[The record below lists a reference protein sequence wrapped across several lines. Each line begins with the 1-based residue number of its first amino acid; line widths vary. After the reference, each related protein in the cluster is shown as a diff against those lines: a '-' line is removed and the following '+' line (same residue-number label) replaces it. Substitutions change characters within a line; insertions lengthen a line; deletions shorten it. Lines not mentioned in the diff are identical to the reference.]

1 MFEIIAFIIFSVLTI
16 SMFSIAVLTNNAL
29 YALSSLAAGMIFISA
44 FFFLL
49 NADFLG
55 AVQIVVY
62 TGAVMALYAF
72 GMMFFD
78 SLSEVKEKIRN
89 PRLVFLLSGMV
100 ALIVVVVLI
109 APIIGE
115 NVEANY
121 PVHPEYGN
129 SVDVGLILFTK
140 YLLPFEV
147 AAIMLLVA
155 MIGGIVLAGKKM
167 NESYSEMK
175 EDEIDEKIR
184 LEEESSIKDA
194 KWHLMPIW
202 YYQQFY
208 FV

>member
-1 MFEIIAFIIFSVLTI
+1 MFEVVAFIIFSVLTI
-16 SMFSIAVLTNNAL
+16 GMFGITVLTNNAL
-29 YALSSLAAGMIFISA
+29 YALSSLAAGMIFISG

-78 SLSEVKEKIRN
+78 SLSEVKEKIKN

-109 APIIGE
+109 APIIGQ
-115 NVEANY
+115 NIEANY

-129 SVDVGLILFTK
+129 SVDVGLVLFTK
-140 YLLPFEV
+140 YLLPFEL

-167 NESYSEMK
+167 DYSYSEMK
-175 EDEIDEKIR
+175 EEEIDEKIKQD
-184 LEEESSIKDA
+184 EASQKDV
-194 KWHLMPIW
+194 KWHLMPI
-202 YYQQFY
+202 
-208 FV
+208 

>member
-1 MFEIIAFIIFSVLTI
+1 MFEVVAFIIFSVLTI
-16 SMFSIAVLTNNAL
+16 SMFSISVLTNNAL
-29 YALSSLAAGMIFISA
+29 YALSSLAAGMIFISG

-62 TGAVMALYAF
+62 TGAIMALYAF

-78 SLSEVKEKIRN
+78 SLSEVKEKIKN

-100 ALIVVVVLI
+100 ALIVVIVLI
-109 APIIGE
+109 APILGQNI
-115 NVEANY
+115 EAAH

-129 SVDVGLILFTK
+129 SADVGLVLFTK
-140 YLLPFEV
+140 YLLPFEL

-175 EDEIDEKIR
+175 EEEIDERIKQIE
-184 LEEESSIKDA
+184 LEESSKKDA
-194 KWHLMPIW
+194 K
-202 YYQQFY
+202 
-208 FV
+208 

>member
-1 MFEIIAFIIFSVLTI
+1 MFEIVAFIIFSVLTI
-16 SMFSIAVLTNNAL
+16 GMFSITVLTNNAL

-62 TGAVMALYAF
+62 TGAVMSLYAF

-78 SLSEVKEKIRN
+78 SLAEVKEKIKN
-89 PRLVFLLSGMV
+89 PRLVFLLSGML
-100 ALIVVVVLI
+100 ALIIVIVLI
-109 APIIGE
+109 APLIGE
-115 NVEANY
+115 GVDANY

-140 YLLPFEV
+140 YLVPFEV

-167 NESYSEMK
+167 DISYSEMR

-184 LEEESSIKDA
+184 LDDA
-194 KWHLMPIW
+194 KKDNK
-202 YYQQFY
+202 
-208 FV
+208 

>member
-1 MFEIIAFIIFSVLTI
+1 MFEVVAFIIFSVLTI
-16 SMFSIAVLTNNAL
+16 GMFGITVLTNNAL
-29 YALSSLAAGMIFISA
+29 YALSSLAAGMIFISG

-78 SLSEVKEKIRN
+78 SLSEVKEKIKN

-109 APIIGE
+109 APIIGQ
-115 NVEANY
+115 NIEANY

-129 SVDVGLILFTK
+129 SVDVGLVLFTK
-140 YLLPFEV
+140 YLLPFEL

-167 NESYSEMK
+167 DYSYSEMK
-175 EDEIDEKIR
+175 EEEIDEKIKQD
-184 LEEESSIKDA
+184 EASQKDV
-194 KWHLMPIW
+194 K
-202 YYQQFY
+202 
-208 FV
+208 

>member
-1 MFEIIAFIIFSVLTI
+1 MFEVIAFIIFSVLTI
-16 SMFSIAVLTNNAL
+16 SMFSITVLTNNAL

-62 TGAVMALYAF
+62 TGAIMALYAF

-78 SLSEVKEKIRN
+78 SLSEVKEKINN
-89 PRLVFLLSGMV
+89 PRLVFLLSGML
-100 ALIVVVVLI
+100 ALILVVVFL
-109 APIIGE
+109 APIIGQ
-115 NVEANY
+115 NMEANY

-129 SVDVGLILFTK
+129 TVDVGYVLFTK
-140 YLLPFEV
+140 YLLAFEL

-175 EDEIDEKIR
+175 EEEIDEKIR
-184 LEEESSIKDA
+184 LDEASSKDL
-194 KWHLMPIW
+194 K
-202 YYQQFY
+202 
-208 FV
+208 

>member
-1 MFEIIAFIIFSVLTI
+1 MFEIVAFIIFSVLTI
-16 SMFSIAVLTNNAL
+16 SMFSITVLTNNAL
-29 YALSSLAAGMIFISA
+29 YALSSLAAGMIFISG
-44 FFFLL
+44 FFFIL

-55 AVQIVVY
+55 TVQIVVY

-78 SLSEVKEKIRN
+78 SLSEVKERIKN

-109 APIIGE
+109 APIIGQ

-121 PVHPEYGN
+121 PMHPEYGN
-129 SVDVGLILFTK
+129 SVDVGLVLFTK
-140 YLLPFEV
+140 YLLPFEL

-175 EDEIDEKIR
+175 EEEIDEKIR
-184 LEEESSIKDA
+184 LEESAKEIK
-194 KWHLMPIW
+194 
-202 YYQQFY
+202 
-208 FV
+208 

>member
-1 MFEIIAFIIFSVLTI
+1 MFEIVAFIIFSILTI
-16 SMFSIAVLTNNAL
+16 SMFSITVMTNNAL

-62 TGAVMALYAF
+62 TGAIMALYAF

-78 SLSEVKEKIRN
+78 SLSEVKEKIKN
-89 PRLVFLLSGMV
+89 PRLVFLLSGMI
-100 ALIVVVVLI
+100 ALLVVVVLI
-109 APIIGE
+109 APILGQNIE
-115 NVEANY
+115 INN
-121 PVHPEYGN
+121 PVHPELGN
-129 SVDVGLILFTK
+129 SVDVGVVLFTK
-140 YLLPFEV
+140 YLIAFEL

-175 EDEIDEKIR
+175 EEEIDEKIR
-184 LEEESSIKDA
+184 QDMASQKEIK
-194 KWHLMPIW
+194 
-202 YYQQFY
+202 
-208 FV
+208 

>member
-1 MFEIIAFIIFSVLTI
+1 MFEEVAFIIFSILTI
-16 SMFSIAVLTNNAL
+16 SMFSITVMTNNAL

-62 TGAVMALYAF
+62 TGAIMALYAF

-78 SLSEVKEKIRN
+78 SLSEVKEKIKN

-100 ALIVVVVLI
+100 ALLVVVVLI
-109 APIIGE
+109 APILGQNIE
-115 NVEANY
+115 INN
-121 PVHPEYGN
+121 PVHPELGN
-129 SVDVGLILFTK
+129 SVDVGVVLFTK
-140 YLLPFEV
+140 YLIAFEL

-167 NESYSEMK
+167 DESYSEMK
-175 EDEIDEKIR
+175 EDEIDEKIKKD
-184 LEEESSIKDA
+184 LASQKEIK
-194 KWHLMPIW
+194 WLLMPI
-202 YYQQFY
+202 
-208 FV
+208 